1 MKGGESMTTLDEMK
15 LVLRESDIPFYTDE
29 ELQYYL
35 DKHQGS
41 FNDAVYECL
50 IVKSENTAL
59 NLAGLTI
66 QDSSEY
72 FRRLA
77 DRYRPRHSGV
87 LKSGL

>member
-1 MKGGESMTTLDEMK
+1 MTTLDELK
-15 LVLRESDIPFYTDE
+15 LVLREADIPFYTDE
-29 ELQYYL
+29 ELEYYL
-35 DKHQGS
+35 SKHNGS
-41 FNDAVYECL
+41 FNDTAYECL

-66 QDSSEY
+66 ADSSAY

-87 LKSGL
+87 LKSV

>member
-1 MKGGESMTTLDEMK
+1 MTQLDEIK
-15 LVLRESDIPFYTDE
+15 LILRESDIPFYTDE
-29 ELQYYL
+29 ELTYYL
-35 DKHQGS
+35 SKYDT
-41 FNDAVYECL
+41 FNEAVYNCL

-66 QDSSEY
+66 ADSSEY

-87 LKSGL
+87 LKSV

>member
-1 MKGGESMTTLDEMK
+1 MTVLDELK
-15 LVLRESDIPFYTDE
+15 LVLRESDIPFFTDE
-29 ELQYYL
+29 ELLYYL
-35 DKHQGS
+35 EKHNGS
-41 FNDAVYECL
+41 FNDTAYECL

-87 LKSGL
+87 LRGGL

>member
-1 MKGGESMTTLDEMK
+1 MTQIDE
-15 LVLRESDIPFYTDE
+15 LRLILREDDIPFYTEE
-29 ELQYYL
+29 ELAYYL
-35 DKHQGS
+35 SKHHGN
-41 FNDAVYECL
+41 FNDTAYECL

-66 QDSSEY
+66 GDSSEY

-87 LKSGL
+87 LKSV

>member
-1 MKGGESMTTLDEMK
+1 MTVLDELK
-15 LVLRESDIPFYTDE
+15 LILRESDIPFFSDE
-29 ELQYYL
+29 ELLYYYN
-35 DKHQGS
+35 KHDGNL
-41 FNDAVYECL
+41 NDTAYECL

-66 QDSSEY
+66 QDSANY

-77 DRYRPRHSGV
+77 DRYRPRHTGV